1 MSNLHHIHISV
12 TFFSS
17 GLPYVMY
24 YESNNGDVRNDH
36 LWHETDITPYFLQM
50 WELVK
55 RGGKRKVEV
64 NPYAPKCYTVETEWW
79 EFS

>member
-1 MSNLHHIHISV
+1 MNKLHRIHISI
-12 TFFSS
+12 TAFSN
-17 GLPYVMY
+17 GTRYVHR
-24 YESNNGDVRNDH
+24 YECHGDDKSTLTR
-36 LWHETDITPYFLQM
+36 WHDTDMTPYYHEM

-64 NPYAPKCYTVETEWW
+64 NPYAPKCYTVEAEWW